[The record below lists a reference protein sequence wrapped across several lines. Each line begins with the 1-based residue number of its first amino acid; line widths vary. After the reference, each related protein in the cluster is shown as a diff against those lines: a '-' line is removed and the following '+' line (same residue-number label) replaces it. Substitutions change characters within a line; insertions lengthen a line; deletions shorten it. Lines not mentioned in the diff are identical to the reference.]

1 MNIWTSWLD
10 ALRSLVDVLSTEAG
24 LGLGLAII
32 TATLLLRVLLLPI
45 SWSAAYRGCVRQ
57 KKMAKLQPELQQLK
71 EKYANDPKLY
81 MQQMTMLYRKH
92 DLSVLDG
99 KSLLGGLAQMPLFL
113 GMFQALRSAGDGAR
127 FLWVPNLFKPDVLF
141 ALIAGVTTA
150 LMITANPD
158 LPEQMRLF
166 MILVPSVM
174 AIMAALHFCSA
185 LSLYWVASNCF
196 SAAQTTV
203 LHFIVARRVRAGTL
217 KI

>member
-1 MNIWTSWLD
+1 MNIWISWLD
-10 ALRSLVDVLSTEAG
+10 ALRSLVDALSTEAG

-185 LSLYWVASNCF
+185 LSLYWVASNSF
-196 SAAQTTV
+196 SAAQTV
-203 LHFIVARRVRAGTL
+203 ALHFVVGRRIRAGTL

>member
-185 LSLYWVASNCF
+185 LSLYWVVSNSF
-196 SAAQTTV
+196 SAAQTV
-203 LHFIVARRVRAGTL
+203 ALHFVVGRRIRAGTL

>member
-1 MNIWTSWLD
+1 MNIWISWLD

-185 LSLYWVASNCF
+185 LSLYWVASNSF
-196 SAAQTTV
+196 SAAQTV
-203 LHFIVARRVRAGTL
+203 ALHFVVGRRIRAGTL

>member
-10 ALRSLVDVLSTEAG
+10 AIRSLVDGLSTEAG

-32 TATLLLRVLLLPI
+32 AATLLLRALLLPI
-45 SWSAAYRGCVRQ
+45 SWSIAYRGCVRQ
-57 KKMAKLQPELQQLK
+57 KKMKKLQPQLEQLK
-71 EKYANDPKLY
+71 EKYAKEPELY
-81 MQQMTMLYRKH
+81 MQRTMELYRKH
-92 DLSVLDG
+92 GLSLFDG
-99 KSLLGGLAQMPLFL
+99 KSLLGALAQTPLFL
-113 GMFQALRSAGDGAR
+113 GMVQVLRTLGEGAR
-127 FLWVPNLFKPDVLF
+127 FLWVPNLFRPDVLF

-166 MILVPSVM
+166 MIVLPSVI
-174 AIMAALHFCSA
+174 AIVVALKVCSA

-196 SAAQTTV
+196 SAVQTWA
-203 LHFIVARRVRAGTL
+203 LHFVVGRRLRAGTL

>member
-1 MNIWTSWLD
+1 
-10 ALRSLVDVLSTEAG
+10 
-24 LGLGLAII
+24 
-32 TATLLLRVLLLPI
+32 
-45 SWSAAYRGCVRQ
+45 
-57 KKMAKLQPELQQLK
+57 
-71 EKYANDPKLY
+71 
-81 MQQMTMLYRKH
+81 LYRKH

-113 GMFQALRSAGDGAR
+113 GMFQALRSVGDGAR

-185 LSLYWVASNCF
+185 LSLYWVASNSF
-196 SAAQTTV
+196 SAAQTV
-203 LHFIVARRVRAGTL
+203 ALHFVVGRRIRAGTL